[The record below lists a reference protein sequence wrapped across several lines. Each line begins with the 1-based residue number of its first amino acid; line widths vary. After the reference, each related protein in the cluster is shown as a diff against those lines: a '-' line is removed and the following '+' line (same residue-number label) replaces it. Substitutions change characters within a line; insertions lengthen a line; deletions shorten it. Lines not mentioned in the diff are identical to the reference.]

1 MLKIKKIFY
10 FFFLNIILL
19 SPTFAEN
26 KVVYLDLD
34 FLLTNTNLGK
44 KTFKTLEKKEND
56 KNNELKLIE
65 KNLKEEENKILA
77 SRNIITEEQFEKN
90 IRDFKKKINSYSK
103 KKNEV
108 IEELKINRNNEV
120 IELLNKINPIIENYM
135 DNSSISIIIDKKN
148 IYIANVEYDITNKL
162 IELINNEF

>member
-90 IRDFKKKINSYSK
+90 IRDFKKKKKLK
-103 KKNEV
+103 KK
-108 IEELKINRNNEV
+108 
-120 IELLNKINPIIENYM
+120 
-135 DNSSISIIIDKKN
+135 KK
-148 IYIANVEYDITNKL
+148 K
-162 IELINNEF
+162 